1 MCYGLVCRFVGIR
14 HLQIY
19 EEGGMF
25 GFSNKALEFPTLE
38 ELVLHYSMN
47 ELTKH
52 NKDLN
57 ITLKFPVGMPP

>member
-1 MCYGLVCRFVGIR
+1 MCYGLVRRFLGIR

-38 ELVLHYSMN
+38 ELVQHYATHDLS
-47 ELTKH
+47 KH

-57 ITLKFPVGMPP
+57 ITLKIPVGMPP

>member
-1 MCYGLVCRFVGIR
+1 
-14 HLQIY
+14 
-19 EEGGMF
+19 MF

-57 ITLKFPVGMPP
+57 ITLKFPVGVPP